1 VGARLST
8 HPATTGMIAS
18 GARGRLGVRER
29 WRRLLA
35 ALRARGA
42 SCKIARTRV
51 AWTRTCVS
59 CRITIDRTLDECAN
73 SQNTSVPRHS
83 TVGLLNY
90 MASSGAA
97 PALFI
102 GPRQPYSTQ

>member
-1 VGARLST
+1 MGARLST
-8 HPATTGMIAS
+8 QPATTGMIAS

-59 CRITIDRTLDECAN
+59 ACRITIDRTLDECAKTRVC
-73 SQNTSVPRHS
+73 QGTVPWVS
-83 TVGLLNY
+83 
-90 MASSGAA
+90 
-97 PALFI
+97 
-102 GPRQPYSTQ
+102 